1 MKQLTAIAFSL
12 LLIVA
17 QTFAVAAPVSGAVAV
32 AKPSCCCED
41 CRCCVGE
48 SSAPSVPL
56 VPSTAPVAA
65 QNQFVFPPV
74 AVVILTLA
82 AQGDEFFPPSARAE
96 FRAAALPL
104 FQRDCVFLI

>member
-1 MKQLTAIAFSL
+1 VKQLAVIAFSL

-17 QTFAVAAPVSGAVAV
+17 QTFAVQAPVSSGEAA
-32 AKPSCCCED
+32 AKPCCCCEG
-41 CRCCVGE
+41 CYCCVGE

-56 VPSTAPVAA
+56 VPSTPPVAA
-65 QNQFVFPPV
+65 HNQFVLPPV

-82 AQGDEFFPPSARAE
+82 APADDFSPASASAE

-104 FQRDCVFLI
+104 FQRNCAFLI

>member
-17 QTFAVAAPVSGAVAV
+17 QTFAVAAPMSGAVAV

-48 SSAPSVPL
+48 SNAPSVPL

-65 QNQFVFPPV
+65 QNQFVLPPA
-74 AVVILTLA
+74 AVVMFTLGVPA
-82 AQGDEFFPPSARAE
+82 DEFSPASTNAE

-104 FQRDCVFLI
+104 FQRNCVFLI